1 MDLKTKLFEQI
12 STRRKPAEEAKA
24 ALPTCQWAEC
34 EKPATHK
41 APAGRMREGEFFNFC
56 IDHVRHYNKSFNFF
70 SGLNDT
76 EIAKFQKEAITGHR
90 PTWKAGVN
98 AAAKNATE
106 AVSPRWGRANPRA
119 KFRDPFGVFGE
130 GKTPQEQAQ
139 NRKLKQLE
147 AKSFDTLGLAA
158 NASSNAI
165 KARYKELVKQHH
177 PDANGGDRSSED
189 RLREVIQAY
198 KLLRQAGITT

>member
-98 AAAKNATE
+98 AAAKGAAE
-106 AVSPRWGRANPRA
+106 ASPRWGRVNARA
-119 KFRDPFGVFGE
+119 KTRDPFSAFTEARNG
-130 GKTPQEQAQ
+130 PQQSQ
-139 NRKLKQLE
+139 DRKLKQLE
-147 AKSFDTLGLAA
+147 AKSFETLGLAA
-158 NASSNAI
+158 NASSDAI

>member
-1 MDLKTKLFEQI
+1 MDLNSKLFDSI
-12 STRRKPAEEAKA
+12 RTRPKRGEAPKPAAVVN
-24 ALPTCQWAEC
+24 CQWQGC

-41 APAGRMREGEFFNFC
+41 APAGRMREGEFFDFC
-56 IDHVRHYNKSFNFF
+56 VDHVRHYNKSFNYF

-98 AAAKNATE
+98 AAAKDSMATS
-106 AVSPRWGRANPRA
+106 VRWGRANPRA

-130 GKTPQEQAQ
+130 GTAREPTQH
-139 NRKLKQLE
+139 RKLKQLE
-147 AKSFDTLGLAA
+147 GKAFETLGLGA
-158 NASSNAI
+158 NATSDAI
-165 KARYKELVKQHH
+165 KARYKDLVKQHH

-189 RLREVIQAY
+189 RLRDVIQAY